1 MVGDMRLGFMSVSE
15 NGHDHLICVQEV
27 GDPEFGVFEDGDV
40 EALKGYF
47 L

>member
-1 MVGDMRLGFMSVSE
+1 MVGYMRLGFMSVSE
-15 NGHDHLICVQEV
+15 NVHDHPICVQEV
-27 GDPEFGVFEDGDV
+27 GDLGFGVFEDGDV

>member
-1 MVGDMRLGFMSVSE
+1 MVGYMRLGFMSVSE
-15 NGHDHLICVQEV
+15 NVHDHPICVQEV
-27 GDPEFGVFEDGDV
+27 GNLEFGVFEDGDV

>member
-1 MVGDMRLGFMSVSE
+1 MVGYMRLGFMSVSE
-15 NGHDHLICVQEV
+15 NVHDYPICVQEV
-27 GDPEFGVFEDGDV
+27 GDLGFGVFEDGDV